1 MYLNYNNI
9 RINRHMVIASFLVSI
24 PFTLEESATGAVSI
38 HVLLV
43 GSKLG
48 CVEVPQADAEMG
60 REMRAPYL
68 LFCANLGSDFNCFLC
83 YGLVRLY

>member
-1 MYLNYNNI
+1 MGFVFFLELHDLNYAQQLG
-9 RINRHMVIASFLVSI
+9 INRHMVIASFLVSI
-24 PFTLEESATGAVSI
+24 PFTLEGECYWAVSI

-60 REMRAPYL
+60 REMRAPCHCL
-68 LFCANLGSDFNCFLC
+68 LCKLGL
-83 YGLVRLY
+83 

>member
-1 MYLNYNNI
+1 
-9 RINRHMVIASFLVSI
+9 MVIASFLVSI
-24 PFTLEESATGAVSI
+24 PFTLEGGVLLGSESI

-60 REMRAPYL
+60 REMKGSCHCL
-68 LFCANLGSDFNCFLC
+68 LCKLGL
-83 YGLVRLY
+83 